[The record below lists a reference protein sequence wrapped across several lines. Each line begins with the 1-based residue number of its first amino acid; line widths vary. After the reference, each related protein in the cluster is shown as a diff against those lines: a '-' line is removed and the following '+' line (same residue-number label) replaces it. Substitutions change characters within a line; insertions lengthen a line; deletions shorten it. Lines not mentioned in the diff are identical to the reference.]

1 MLGHFVWWTFL
12 LGIVVGVISVY
23 YVTPAM
29 STVIKYPTPQEV
41 DKLIYKD
48 KNGVCY
54 QYTTKDVN
62 CDANETRLRSFPL
75 L

>member
-54 QYTTKDVN
+54 QYTTKEVN
-62 CDANETRLRSFPL
+62 CDANEARLRSFPL

>member
-29 STVIKYPTPQEV
+29 STVIKYPTPQDA

-54 QYTTKDVN
+54 QYTTKEVN
-62 CDANETRLRSFPL
+62 CDANEARLRSFPL

>member
-54 QYTTKDVN
+54 QYTTKEVN
-62 CDANETRLRSFPL
+62 CDANESRLRSFPL